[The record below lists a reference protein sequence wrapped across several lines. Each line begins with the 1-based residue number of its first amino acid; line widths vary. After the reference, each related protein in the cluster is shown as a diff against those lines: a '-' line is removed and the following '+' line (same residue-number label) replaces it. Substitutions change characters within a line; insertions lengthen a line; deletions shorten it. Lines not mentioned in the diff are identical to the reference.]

1 MVVRVPTT
9 SLACNSEAD
18 VGITIVRPR
27 SCRRHLPCIQQRD
40 GGGFR
45 PRLCHHHLPRVQQ
58 RDGGGFRPRSCRP
71 HLPSEEEGEVA
82 SGKVASLSYEL
93 VCTQD
98 EVARS
103 HVTAPPPTSLVKRH
117 VTANRPPALS
127 NASMPRHPPA
137 SATHSSCLE
146 TLPTPGLNSVTRMSL
161 GAVPPPS
168 VIQLATRHSGVDVFG
183 CGRRHLLT
191 LDLQSCW
198 VQ

>member
-103 HVTAPPPTSLVKRH
+103 HVTAPPPTSLVKRKHATLQPTAHRLCQTRACH
-117 VTANRPPALS
+117 VTPQRQRHTPPVWK
-127 NASMPRHPPA
+127 P
-137 SATHSSCLE
+137 C
-146 TLPTPGLNSVTRMSL
+146 
-161 GAVPPPS
+161 PPPDS
-168 VIQLATRHSGVDVFG
+168 IR
-183 CGRRHLLT
+183 
-191 LDLQSCW
+191 
-198 VQ
+198 